1 MTSPPELPEQPQTP
15 PGPSMTSTLSGRFS
29 LVLTNFGKLAG
40 LVGGIH
46 EAAGPAR
53 YAAILF
59 WVAIFLGAQAVE
71 DLISRLIDR
80 AMGR

>member
-1 MTSPPELPEQPQTP
+1 MTSPPELPEQPP
-15 PGPSMTSTLSGRFS
+15 PPTVTSTLGGRFS
-29 LVLTNFGKLAG
+29 LVLTNLGKLAG

-53 YAAILF
+53 YSAILF

-80 AMGR
+80 AMGK